1 MAPILELSDF
11 HYYYGN
17 IHAVKGINICVNEGE
32 IVTLIGANG
41 AGKTT
46 TLQTIS
52 GLTHPKGVR
61 GEIFFN
67 GRKIQ
72 GMKGNKIAALGL
84 MQVLEGRRIFSK
96 LTVEENLMIGAYLRK
111 DTKNIK
117 DDLEAIYK
125 RFPRL
130 RERKAQMGGTLSGG
144 EQQMLAI
151 GRALINRPKLLLLDE
166 PSLGLAPLIIKEI
179 FVAINEINREGTT
192 ILFVEQNSKIA
203 LATANRGYVFQTGEI
218 VMSDSCDRLLQ
229 NEDVKKAYLGA
240 E

>member
-1 MAPILELSDF
+1 MTPILELSDF

-17 IHAVKGINICVNEGE
+17 IHAVKGINLHVNEGE
-32 IVTLIGANG
+32 MVTLIGANG

-52 GLTHPKGVR
+52 GLTSGKGVR
-61 GEIFFN
+61 GDILFK
-67 GRKIQ
+67 GKKIQ
-72 GMKGNKIAALGL
+72 GLNGNKIAALGL

-111 DTKNIK
+111 DTKNVK
-117 DDLEAIYK
+117 DDLELCYK

-130 RERKAQMGGTLSGG
+130 RERKIQLGGTLSGG

-151 GRALINRPKLLLLDE
+151 GRALINRPKLMLLDE

-179 FVAINEINREGTT
+179 FIAINEINKEGTT

-218 VMSDSCDRLLQ
+218 VLHDCCKNLLE